1 MTAVGILGGSFN
13 PPHLGHL
20 ALAEDALAELGL
32 ERVMIVPVCV
42 APHRPV
48 PTDDPGAEH
57 RLAMCRALFAGH
69 PQLEVSTLEIDRG
82 GRSYT
87 VDTLRS
93 VNASDPDAEL
103 TVILGADVA
112 SSLPTWRMP
121 HEILSLARVAVAERG
136 PATGGKEP
144 AHPDVV
150 ATIAAIDEQARVTL
164 LNMGPVA
171 VSSTLVR
178 ERLAGGQAIVD
189 LVGPE
194 VAHYIAAHGLYATPD
209 RAAVS

>member
-1 MTAVGILGGSFN
+1 
-13 PPHLGHL
+13 
-20 ALAEDALAELGL
+20 
-32 ERVMIVPVCV
+32 V
-42 APHRPV
+42 A
-48 PTDDPGAEH
+48 
-57 RLAMCRALFAGH
+57 
-69 PQLEVSTLEIDRG
+69 
-82 GRSYT
+82 
-87 VDTLRS
+87 
-93 VNASDPDAEL
+93 
-103 TVILGADVA
+103 
-112 SSLPTWRMP
+112 
-121 HEILSLARVAVAERG
+121 
-136 PATGGKEP
+136 
-144 AHPDVV
+144 